1 MEQVIAKLFD
11 EYESGKI
18 SRRQIIQTLAVAAVG
33 SSAATPV
40 LAAEPAPLKMK
51 AVNINHISYGVADY
65 ARTRDFYVDLLGMTV
80 TNDDG
85 KQCYLHFGDSI
96 LLARKS
102 RQPDSKPFVDH
113 ICYTLSNYDDKK
125 VEAELNRRGLK
136 PREDLGGH
144 TRSFHIKDPD
154 GFDVQLQGPL
164 PT

>member
-1 MEQVIAKLFD
+1 MEQVIEHLF
-11 EYESGKI
+11 EEFEAGKM
-18 SRRQIIQTLAVAAVG
+18 SRRQLIRTLAVAAVG
-33 SSAATPV
+33 TAAAPPV
-40 LAAEPAPLKMK
+40 LGAEGYKMN

-65 ARTRDFYVDLLGMTV
+65 ARTRDFYVNLLNMKV

-96 LLARKS
+96 LLARKT
-102 RQPDSKPFVDH
+102 RQPDNKPFVDH
-113 ICYTLSNYDDKK
+113 ICYTLKPWDDKA
-125 VEAELNRRGLK
+125 VEAELNRRGLN

>member
-1 MEQVIAKLFD
+1 MEQVIANLF
-11 EYESGKI
+11 EQYEAGKM
-18 SRRQIIQTLAVAAVG
+18 SRRALIKTLAVAAVG
-33 SSAATPV
+33 SAAPPV
-40 LAAEPAPLKMK
+40 LGAEGYKMN

-65 ARTRDFYVDLLGMTV
+65 ARTRDFYVDLLGMKV

-102 RQPDSKPFVDH
+102 RQPDAKPMVDH
-113 ICYTLSNYDDKK
+113 ICYTLKPWDDKK
-125 VEAELNRRGLK
+125 VEAELNRRGLN

-154 GFDVQLQGPL
+154 GFDVQLGGPL

>member
-1 MEQVIAKLFD
+1 MEQVIAKLIE
-11 EYESGKI
+11 EYDTGKM
-18 SRRQIIQTLAVAAVG
+18 SRRRLIQTLTVAAVG
-33 SSAATPV
+33 SAAPPV
-40 LAAEPAPLKMK
+40 LGAETYKMN

-65 ARTRDFYVDLLGMTV
+65 ARTRDFYVDLLNMKV

-85 KQCYLHFGDSI
+85 KQAYLHFGNSI
-96 LLARKS
+96 LLARKT
-102 RQPDSKPFVDH
+102 RQPDNKPFVDH
-113 ICYTLSNYDDKK
+113 ICYTLSPWDDKA

-144 TRSFHIKDPD
+144 TRSFHVKDPD

>member
-1 MEQVIAKLFD
+1 MEQVIAKLIEDF
-11 EYESGKI
+11 ETGKM
-18 SRRQIIQTLAVAAVG
+18 SRRRLIQTLTVAAVG
-33 SSAATPV
+33 SAAPPV
-40 LAAEPAPLKMK
+40 LGAEAYKMN

-65 ARTRDFYVDLLGMTV
+65 ARTRDFYVDLLNMKV

-85 KQCYLHFGDSI
+85 KQAYLHFGDSI

-102 RQPDSKPFVDH
+102 RQPDSKPVVDH
-113 ICYTLSNYDDKK
+113 ICYTLRPWDDKA

>member
-1 MEQVIAKLFD
+1 MEQVIEKLF
-11 EYESGKI
+11 EEFEAGKM
-18 SRRQIIQTLAVAAVG
+18 SRRTLIRTLAVAAVG
-33 SSAATPV
+33 SAAPPV
-40 LAAEPAPLKMK
+40 LAAEPGYKMN

-65 ARTRDFYVDLLGMTV
+65 ARTRDFYVDLLNMKV

-85 KQCYLHFGDSI
+85 KQAYLHFGDSI

-102 RQPDSKPFVDH
+102 RQPDAKPLVDH
-113 ICYTLSNYDDKK
+113 ICYTLKPWDDKK

>member
-1 MEQVIAKLFD
+1 MEHVIAKLLEDF
-11 EYESGKI
+11 ERGKM
-18 SRRQIIQTLAVAAVG
+18 SRRQLIQTLAVATTG
-33 SSAATPV
+33 GATPA
-40 LAAEPAPLKMK
+40 LAADGYKMH
-51 AVNINHISYGVADY
+51 AVNVTHISFGVADY
-65 ARTRDFYVDLLGMTV
+65 ARTRDFYVDLLGMKV

-96 LLARKS
+96 LLARKT
-102 RQPDSKPFVDH
+102 RQPDNKPFVDH
-113 ICYTLSNYDDKK
+113 ICYTLKPWDEKA
-125 VEAELNRRGLK
+125 VEAELNRRDLK